1 MMNRFLSFV
10 ACPFAGRQTKAGASP
25 LFHFK
30 RYDMKKKKNETT
42 AMNVT
47 VPFDLRKAFKKAC
60 VERGFTIKA
69 VITKAME
76 DFIAEKV

>member
-1 MMNRFLSFV
+1 
-10 ACPFAGRQTKAGASP
+10 
-25 LFHFK
+25 
-30 RYDMKKKKNETT
+30 MKKKKNETT

-60 VERGFTIKA
+60 VERGYTIKA

-76 DFIAEKV
+76 AFIAEKP

>member
-1 MMNRFLSFV
+1 
-10 ACPFAGRQTKAGASP
+10 
-25 LFHFK
+25 
-30 RYDMKKKKNETT
+30 MKKKKNETI
-42 AMNVT
+42 ALNVT

-60 VERGFTIKA
+60 VERGYTIKA